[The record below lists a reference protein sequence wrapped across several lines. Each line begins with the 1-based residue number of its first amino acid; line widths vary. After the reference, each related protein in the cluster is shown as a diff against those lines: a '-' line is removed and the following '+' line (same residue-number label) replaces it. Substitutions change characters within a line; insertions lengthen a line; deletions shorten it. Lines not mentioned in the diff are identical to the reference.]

1 MQILIHEKKASIQ
14 CHSLFK
20 SNFSAMFGIVS
31 LTNRKKKIYP
41 LPFSPSNNLNL
52 ISKHVVLKNHIKV
65 ISHGRYALHYVS

>member
-31 LTNRKKKIYP
+31 QIEKKIYP

>member
-31 LTNRKKKIYP
+31 LTNRKKNYP
-41 LPFSPSNNLNL
+41 LPFSPSNNFNL
-52 ISKHVVLKNHIKV
+52 ISKHVVLKI
-65 ISHGRYALHYVS
+65 I